1 MTVVFHKPDGARSSW
16 WEARRA
22 TGGRMTGG
30 HMPIGRGVIPHDL
43 GHMATEAV
51 LGLEF
56 GFWGLL
62 ARGATFRRGTD
73 RRRTRPGRA
82 IIAEHRDELERAEA
96 LGNDHHVRWRDGEPT
111 PVGPTF
117 DALATAWT
125 TLPEGGTL
133 TVQWPSLTLI
143 AGRASGVGNGGGR
156 GGRTRS
162 F

>member
-1 MTVVFHKPDGARSSW
+1 MTVVFHKAGGARRASW

-22 TGGRMTGG
+22 RGGRITGG

-51 LGLEF
+51 LELEF

-82 IIAEHRDELERAEA
+82 MIAEHRPALQRAEA
-96 LGNDHHVRWRDGEPT
+96 LGNGHHEMWRRGQPT
-111 PVGPTF
+111 PVGATF
-117 DALATAWT
+117 DRLAAAWSAL
-125 TLPEGGTL
+125 PDGGTL
-133 TVQWPSLTLI
+133 TVDWPSLAITPSESTVP
-143 AGRASGVGNGGGR
+143 ADGG
-156 GGRTRS
+156 TRRRVS
-162 F
+162 R